1 MPIAF
6 VTYHEDQMS
15 EAFQIT
21 EAERK
26 NNIDSLQAEINRM
39 AEMVFSVSRD
49 TGLEAVNAALALA
62 AEGQNDTPD
71 KVRAVAFDVLAR
83 AEIMQSEIDRFMT
96 IARNTPLGETH

>member
-1 MPIAF
+1 
-6 VTYHEDQMS
+6 MS

-62 AEGQNDTPD
+62 AEGQKDTPD

>member
-1 MPIAF
+1 
-6 VTYHEDQMS
+6 MS

-21 EAERK
+21 DAEQQ
-26 NNIDSLQAEINRM
+26 NIDSLQAEINRM

-62 AEGQNDTPD
+62 AEGMHDTPD
-71 KVRAVAFDVLAR
+71 KVRNVAFDVLAR

-96 IARNTPLGETH
+96 VARNTPMAEIH

>member
-1 MPIAF
+1 
-6 VTYHEDQMS
+6 MS
-15 EAFQIT
+15 EAFQIS

-62 AEGQNDTPD
+62 AEGQQDTPD

>member
-1 MPIAF
+1 
-6 VTYHEDQMS
+6 MS

-26 NNIDSLQAEINRM
+26 NIDSLQAEINRM

-62 AEGQNDTPD
+62 AEGQQDTPD

>member
-1 MPIAF
+1 
-6 VTYHEDQMS
+6 MS
-15 EAFQIT
+15 EAFQVT

-62 AEGQNDTPD
+62 AEGQKDTPD

>member
-1 MPIAF
+1 
-6 VTYHEDQMS
+6 MS

-21 EAERK
+21 ETERK

-62 AEGQNDTPD
+62 AEGQKDTPD